1 MILAIAANNEWLLS
15 QPFLYVVLIL
25 GAMLTAGVG
34 VTVFSFYVDDYWT
47 DSDYRESLRKGKR
60 A

>member
-1 MILAIAANNEWLLS
+1 MFLALATNNDWIVS
-15 QPFLYVVLIL
+15 QPFLYFVLIL